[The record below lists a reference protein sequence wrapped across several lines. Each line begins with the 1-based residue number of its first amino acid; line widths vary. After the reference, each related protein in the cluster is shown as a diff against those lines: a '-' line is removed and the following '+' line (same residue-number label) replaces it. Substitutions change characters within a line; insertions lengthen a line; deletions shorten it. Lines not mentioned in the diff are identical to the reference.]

1 LSNFFG
7 GKSISKIGIVG
18 HSRGGGEALR
28 VSSKRKEIGA
38 VALWAS
44 VADFNRYSERQK
56 EEWQKNGSFEVL
68 NTRTNQM
75 MKLNVS
81 LLEDLEQNKDEL
93 LNLEK
98 AAKNLDKPLLI
109 LHGEQDLAVPIK
121 EAEQIYSWSEKEK
134 TEFFKIIGAGHT
146 FDITHPFKGSNK
158 KLDFVLEK
166 TLKFFNKNL
175 N

>member
-1 LSNFFG
+1 
-7 GKSISKIGIVG
+7 
-18 HSRGGGEALR
+18 
-28 VSSKRKEIGA
+28 
-38 VALWAS
+38 
-44 VADFNRYSERQK
+44 
-56 EEWQKNGSFEVL
+56 
-68 NTRTNQM
+68 M
-75 MKLNVS
+75 
-81 LLEDLEQNKDEL
+81 

-98 AAKNLDKPLLI
+98 ASRNLKKPILI

-121 EAEQIYSWSEKEK
+121 EAEQIYNWSEKET
-134 TEFFKIIGAGHT
+134 TEFFKIIGSGHT